1 MQICYNKVAVDGII
15 LDWLRFDD
23 YKMDLSKSTRN
34 AFKKKYGYDPIT
46 ISFSTNNAKRRQWNS
61 WRTSQLASY
70 VKQASRSVRQTKKD
84 ILLGAF
90 ILPPEFTECGQDV
103 GKFKSYI
110 DVVLPMSYYKDWDF
124 TPSWVYGKNSG
135 ILYDTQKK
143 QKTPPLFQHLI
154 CLHPHKRIVIRQFS
168 KRRKKIILRL
178 NA

>member
-1 MQICYNKVAVDGII
+1 M
-15 LDWLRFDD
+15 
-23 YKMDLSKSTRN
+23 YKRQDLSKSTRN

-143 QKTPPLFQHLI
+143 AKNTSIIPTFDLPSSTQKDSYKTIFKKTQKNYPKIKCINYFIYGKWKKSH
-154 CLHPHKRIVIRQFS
+154 F
-168 KRRKKIILRL
+168 KKIVYY
-178 NA
+178 